1 MREKV
6 EKSRNAV
13 FSCVFPM
20 FWDSGGL
27 KGRLAKAAGAEP
39 FGQIRDEKLYAVVA
53 RSSFVCQKPKTPHVR
68 STFGSLAVQKV
79 HGVVVR
85 SACGTQSAKSTSVLE
100 RFWKLIC

>member
-1 MREKV
+1 
-6 EKSRNAV
+6 
-13 FSCVFPM
+13 M

-27 KGRLAKAAGAEP
+27 KSRLAKAAGAEP

-85 SACGTQSAKSTSVLE
+85 SACGTQSAQSTSVLE